1 MTEYYLTLRHVHITC
16 AILTIT
22 LFVFR
27 GALMLTD
34 SPWLQTRVLK
44 TLPHV
49 IDTVLLT
56 SALMLTTVIHQYPF
70 STGWLTTKV
79 FLLVAYIVLGHY
91 ALKRGRTKSIRAA
104 ALVAALLVLGFLV
117 SVARTHQSLG
127 VFAGL

>member
-27 GALMLTD
+27 GGLMIAESRL
-34 SPWLQTRVLK
+34 LQSRALK

-56 SALMLTTVIHQYPF
+56 SALMLTTAIHQYPF
-70 STGWLTTKV
+70 SQGWLSMKV
-79 FLLVAYIVLGHY
+79 CLLLVYIVLGHY
-91 ALKRGRTKSIRAA
+91 AIKRGRTKAIRVTAF
-104 ALVAALLVLGFLV
+104 VAALLVLGFLV
-117 SVARTHQSLG
+117 SVARAHDPLG
-127 VFAGL
+127 IFAS

>member
-27 GALMLTD
+27 GGLMLAD
-34 SPWLQTRVLK
+34 SPWLQSRVLK

-70 STGWLTTKV
+70 TTGWLTTKV
-79 FLLVAYIVLGHY
+79 LLLVAYIVLGHY
-91 ALKRGRTKSIRAA
+91 AIKRGRILSFRSGWPSLARRA
-104 ALVAALLVLGFLV
+104 LW
-117 SVARTHQSLG
+117 S
-127 VFAGL
+127 GLPFR